1 MIAYLRGI
9 CQSVAADHMVVD
21 VHGVGYHVNMAAR
34 EIAEHTAGHDVEVVI
49 HTVVREDALELYGFQ
64 TFAGRDLFR
73 NLVSVSGVGP
83 KGALALLSVLSS
95 TEIARAI
102 RSQDIATLTTAK
114 GIGKRTAELLIVRL
128 RDRLPAELLTDEHDP
143 GGSEALAGGD
153 GGKGSDAVQDTL
165 SALVNLGYRAHLARQ
180 AIDSVLDDGA
190 SDDFASLLRSSL
202 ALLRRQ
208 VSAN

>member
-1 MIAYLRGI
+1 VIAYLRGI
-9 CQSVAADHMVVD
+9 CQSVSTDHIVLD
-21 VHGVGYHVNMAAR
+21 VHGVGYHIHMAAR
-34 EIAEHTAGHDVEVVI
+34 ETTQHTVGSDVEVVI
-49 HTVVREDALELYGFQ
+49 HTVVREDAFELYGFQ
-64 TFAGRDLFR
+64 SLGGRDLFR

-95 TEIARAI
+95 SEIARAI
-102 RSQDIATLTTAK
+102 RGQDISTLTRAK

-128 RDRLPAELLTDEHDP
+128 RDRLPAELLTDGQEP
-143 GGSEALAGGD
+143 GSREPLEGD
-153 GGKGSDAVQDTL
+153 GDDAPDGVRDTL
-165 SALVNLGYRAHLARQ
+165 SALVNLGYRANIAQQ
-180 AIDSVLDDGA
+180 AINSVLVDGA